1 MLTGAIYGFLSP
13 GFGFNTASLY
23 LLLAM
28 TIGIA
33 SVTYVSEGGA
43 AWFSQ
48 RHLKVPAGVRV
59 HTGAV
64 LVALVC
70 VVISRLIDFKPGI
83 VYGFIASTVLLVPIA
98 LDRNQSGRMAMYP
111 MLMLLGTAMTAWLL
125 LGWVRGDGGGGGWAN
140 QLAQALLAGIFVGG
154 IEGVMYNL
162 VPIAFLDGR
171 AIFEWK
177 KPAWIAMFGVST
189 FLFWQLLINPDGSY
203 FDFRETGVT
212 LVLVVAA
219 VYALVT
225 AATWSYFRWRN
236 ADTGDH
242 EAECLSP

>member
-1 MLTGAIYGFLSP
+1 
-13 GFGFNTASLY
+13 
-23 LLLAM
+23 
-28 TIGIA
+28 
-33 SVTYVSEGGA
+33 
-43 AWFSQ
+43 
-48 RHLKVPAGVRV
+48 
-59 HTGAV
+59 
-64 LVALVC
+64 
-70 VVISRLIDFKPGI
+70 
-83 VYGFIASTVLLVPIA
+83 
-98 LDRNQSGRMAMYP
+98 
-111 MLMLLGTAMTAWLL
+111 
-125 LGWVRGDGGGGGWAN
+125 
-140 QLAQALLAGIFVGG
+140 
-154 IEGVMYNL
+154 MYNL

-236 ADTGDH
+236 AQIPATTARVPQPVSSTSKLG
-242 EAECLSP
+242 